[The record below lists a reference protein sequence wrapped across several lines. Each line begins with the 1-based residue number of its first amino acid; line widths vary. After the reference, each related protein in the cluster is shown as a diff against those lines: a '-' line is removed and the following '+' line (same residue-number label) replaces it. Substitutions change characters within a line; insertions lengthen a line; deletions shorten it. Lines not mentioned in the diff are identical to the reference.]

1 MGANFRM
8 KKTKV
13 LILCQL
19 FYPELVSTGQTLT
32 ELGEALTELGVDV
45 EVCCGPPTILREA
58 KKIPKDS
65 IYQGIRIHR
74 VWGTRFPKLSTAG
87 KIINQVTYAASTF
100 FYLLFRQIDRPVLV
114 VTNPP
119 FLGVVCAILKKVK
132 KLRFIYLAFDVYPD
146 TAINLGII
154 KKNGILARLWESCNK
169 LVFASC
175 DAFIVIGRCMAEVIR
190 GKMGG
195 ENTNKIEGKEHII
208 HVWADDRNIRPLPK
222 EKSEKYIKKWC
233 LHGKFVLGY
242 SGNMGRFHEME
253 TIAEA
258 AKALRYN
265 DDIRFIFIGEGYK
278 KKWLQEFVEKNQLGN
293 CIIDTY
299 VPREDLPEVL
309 NLFDLGLVSL
319 SPGQEGLS
327 VPSKSFGLMAAGV
340 PVVAVMSSASE
351 IARII
356 EEESC
361 GVVIPPG
368 DQDALVEAIQ
378 SLFQN
383 RETLDRMGKSA
394 REAID
399 KKYSLKKAANAY
411 AELISNIASD

>member
-1 MGANFRM
+1 
-8 KKTKV
+8 
-13 LILCQL
+13 
-19 FYPELVSTGQTLT
+19 
-32 ELGEALTELGVDV
+32 
-45 EVCCGPPTILREA
+45 
-58 KKIPKDS
+58 
-65 IYQGIRIHR
+65 
-74 VWGTRFPKLSTAG
+74 
-87 KIINQVTYAASTF
+87 
-100 FYLLFRQIDRPVLV
+100 
-114 VTNPP
+114 
-119 FLGVVCAILKKVK
+119 
-132 KLRFIYLAFDVYPD
+132 
-146 TAINLGII
+146 
-154 KKNGILARLWESCNK
+154 
-169 LVFASC
+169 
-175 DAFIVIGRCMAEVIR
+175 MAEVIR

-195 ENTNKIEGKEHII
+195 ENASKIEGKEHII

-222 EKSEKYIKKWC
+222 EKSEKYIKKWR

-265 DDIRFIFIGEGYK
+265 DDIRFVFIGEGYK

-299 VPREDLPEVL
+299 VPREDLSEVL

-327 VPSKSFGLMAAGV
+327 VPSKSFGLLAAGV

-351 IARII
+351 IARVI

-361 GVVIPPG
+361 GVVITPG
-368 DQDALVEAIQ
+368 DQYALVEAIQ

-383 RETLDRMGKSA
+383 REDLDRMGKSA